1 MQGPCLQRHGN
12 LKTRCAAKTLPR
24 EYPFT
29 SRTAGVARLSRCNIF
44 LLPDDFF
51 DRQTRITERRSRLAD
66 ERELWE
72 KIRERDADAFDVLYR
87 ENAPPL
93 RAYLVQH
100 LGDRQAAEDVLQE
113 IFSQI
118 WTRPNGFQPE
128 LGTIRKYLYGVA
140 RNHAAEW
147 RRKQGPPDP
156 RTENK
161 TGFCQTETTS
171 IMSDALRR
179 LPEEQRTLLWLRAV
193 EGLSYAEL
201 AVILAI
207 PVGTVS
213 SRLFAAREALRRIW
227 GKTR

>member
-1 MQGPCLQRHGN
+1 M
-12 LKTRCAAKTLPR
+12 
-24 EYPFT
+24 
-29 SRTAGVARLSRCNIF
+29 
-44 LLPDDFF
+44 
-51 DRQTRITERRSRLAD
+51 AD

-113 IFSQI
+113 MFIQI
-118 WTRPNGFQPE
+118 WTRPNGFRPE
-128 LGTIRKYLYGVA
+128 RGTLRAYLFGIARK
-140 RNHAAEW
+140 RAAEW
-147 RRKQGPPDP
+147 WRKRGPFDP
-156 RTENK
+156 ETENK
-161 TGFCQTETTS
+161 TSFCQTETTS

-201 AVILAI
+201 AVTLEI

-213 SRLFAAREALRRIW
+213 SRLFAAREELRRIW
-227 GKTR
+227 RGTR

>member
-1 MQGPCLQRHGN
+1 M
-12 LKTRCAAKTLPR
+12 A
-24 EYPFT
+24 
-29 SRTAGVARLSRCNIF
+29 
-44 LLPDDFF
+44 DD
-51 DRQTRITERRSRLAD
+51 
-66 ERELWE
+66 RELWK
-72 KIRERDADAFDVLYR
+72 KICERDADAFGVFYQ

-113 IFSQI
+113 MFIQI
-118 WTRPNGFQPE
+118 WTRPNGFRPE
-128 LGTIRKYLYGVA
+128 RGTLRAYLFGIARK
-140 RNHAAEW
+140 RAAEW
-147 RRKQGPPDP
+147 WRKRGPFDP
-156 RTENK
+156 ETENK
-161 TGFCQTETTS
+161 TSFCQTETVS
-171 IMSDALRR
+171 IMGDAFRQ

-227 GKTR
+227 RAPDKVRRRDA

>member
-1 MQGPCLQRHGN
+1 VQGPCLQRHGN

-113 IFSQI
+113 MFSQI

-128 LGTIRKYLYGVA
+128 RGTIRKPISTAIA

-156 RTENK
+156 GPK
-161 TGFCQTETTS
+161 TKRAF
-171 IMSDALRR
+171 ARRKRLR
-179 LPEEQRTLLWLRAV
+179 
-193 EGLSYAEL
+193 S
-201 AVILAI
+201 
-207 PVGTVS
+207 
-213 SRLFAAREALRRIW
+213 
-227 GKTR
+227 